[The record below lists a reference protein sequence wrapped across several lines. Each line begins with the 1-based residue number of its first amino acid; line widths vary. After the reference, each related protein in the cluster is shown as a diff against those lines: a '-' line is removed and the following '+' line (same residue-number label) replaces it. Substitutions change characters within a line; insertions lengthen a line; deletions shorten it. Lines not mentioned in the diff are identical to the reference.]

1 MVGKSHFTVH
11 RLNKELPCTSLWL
24 RSTLNRT
31 RSTNLSKFF
40 APITGAVEEPGNLR
54 FDVLQD
60 EHIPTRFYI
69 YEAYRDE
76 QAVAAHKQTPHLQC
90 VEKLEA
96 LMTGPRKK
104 TTFIGLMPE

>member
-1 MVGKSHFTVH
+1 
-11 RLNKELPCTSLWL
+11 
-24 RSTLNRT
+24 
-31 RSTNLSKFF
+31 
-40 APITGAVEEPGNLR
+40 
-54 FDVLQD
+54 Q
-60 EHIPTRFYI
+60 IPTRFYI

-76 QAVAAHKQTPHLQC
+76 QAVAAHKQTPHYLQC